1 MNTPLATV
9 LLTAALAATAL
20 PAQAAGWGDA
30 LRDGASKLGSGSGSA
45 TSEGSSAG
53 GLGGLLGNSGSSTGL
68 GGAAGLSAL
77 GLGGLSG
84 SGTAS
89 NAAGVITYCMKNN
102 YLNADKAAQ
111 VKDQLL
117 GKLGLGQKEEPKDQ
131 GYQNGLMGMVTGSDG
146 QSFSL
151 DKVKGN
157 LKEKACDFVLD
168 NAKSL
173 L

>member
-1 MNTPLATV
+1 MKQNTTISALLLAG
-9 LLTAALAATAL
+9 LCGLAVSTH
-20 PAQAAGWGDA
+20 AAGLGDA
-30 LRDGASKLGSGSGSA
+30 LRGQVGGSGGSGTSA
-45 TSEGSSAG
+45 
-53 GLGGLLGNSGSSTGL
+53 L
-68 GGAAGLSAL
+68 GGALGGGANMSALSAM
-77 GLGGLSG
+77 GLTS

-111 VKDQLL
+111 VKNQLL

-131 GYQNGLMGMVTGSDG
+131 GYQNGLMGMVTGADG
-146 QSFSL
+146 KSFSL
-151 DKVKGN
+151 DKVKSN

-173 L
+173 I

>member
-1 MNTPLATV
+1 MKKIISSAMV
-9 LLTAALAATAL
+9 CALLCGAAFSAN
-20 PAQAAGWGDA
+20 AAGFGDA
-30 LRDGASKLGSGSGSA
+30 LKDKMGSGSS
-45 TSEGSSAG
+45 
-53 GLGGLLGNSGSSTGL
+53 SGSSSS
-68 GGAAGLSAL
+68 ALSAL
-77 GLGGLSG
+77 GLSS

-117 GKLGLGQKEEPKDQ
+117 GKIGLGQKEEPKDE
-131 GYQNGLMGMVTGSDG
+131 GYLGGLSGVITGSDG
-146 QSFSL
+146 KSFSL
-151 DKVKGN
+151 DKVKGS
-157 LKEKACDFVLD
+157 LKEKACDLVLD

>member
-1 MNTPLATV
+1 MKKFATS
-9 LLTAALAATAL
+9 ALVFAMLIGAGAS
-20 PAQAAGWGDA
+20 ASAAGLGDA
-30 LRDGASKLGSGSGSA
+30 LRDKIGSGSS
-45 TSEGSSAG
+45 GSSA
-53 GLGGLLGNSGSSTGL
+53 LSGSALSGAL
-68 GGAAGLSAL
+68 GGAGTETSALSAM
-77 GLGGLSG
+77 GLTS

-102 YLNADKAAQ
+102 YLNADKAAE

-117 GKLGLGQKEEPKDQ
+117 GKMGLVKREEPKDE
-131 GYQNGLMGMVTGSDG
+131 GYLSGLSGMVTGSNG

-151 DKVKGN
+151 DKVKGD

>member
-1 MNTPLATV
+1 MKNIPLSA
-9 LLTAALAATAL
+9 LLLAGL
-20 PAQAAGWGDA
+20 CGLSLGAQAAGLGDA
-30 LRDGASKLGSGSGSA
+30 LGGKLGGGGASA
-45 TSEGSSAG
+45 
-53 GLGGLLGNSGSSTGL
+53 L
-68 GGAAGLSAL
+68 GGALGGGADTAALSAM
-77 GLGGLSG
+77 GLTG

-117 GKLGLGQKEEPKDQ
+117 GKMGLGPKEEPKDE
-131 GYQNGLMGMVTGSDG
+131 GYKSGLSGLVTGSG
-146 QSFSL
+146 GKSFNL
-151 DKVKGN
+151 DKIKGD
-157 LKEKACDFVLD
+157 LKEKACDYVRD

>member
-1 MNTPLATV
+1 MTKNNIATSA
-9 LLTAALAATAL
+9 LLCALFLGTAFSAN
-20 PAQAAGWGDA
+20 AAGLGDA
-30 LRDGASKLGSGSGSA
+30 LKDKMGGGSSSGSGSA
-45 TSEGSSAG
+45 LSGA
-53 GLGGLLGNSGSSTGL
+53 LGG
-68 GGAAGLSAL
+68 GGDSAALSAM
-77 GLGGLSG
+77 GLSG

-102 YLNADKAAQ
+102 YLNADKAAA

-117 GKLGLGQKEEPKDQ
+117 GKMGLGQKEEPKDE
-131 GYQNGLMGMVTGSDG
+131 GFLSGASGMITGKDG
-146 QSFSL
+146 KSFSL

-157 LKEKACDFVLD
+157 LKEKACDLVLD

>member
-1 MNTPLATV
+1 MKQNTTISALLLAG
-9 LLTAALAATAL
+9 LCGLAVSTH
-20 PAQAAGWGDA
+20 AAGLGDA
-30 LRDGASKLGSGSGSA
+30 LRGQVGGSGGSGTSA
-45 TSEGSSAG
+45 
-53 GLGGLLGNSGSSTGL
+53 L
-68 GGAAGLSAL
+68 GGALGGGSSMSALSAM
-77 GLGGLSG
+77 GLTS

-111 VKDQLL
+111 VKNQLL

-146 QSFSL
+146 KSFSL
-151 DKVKGN
+151 DKVKSN
-157 LKEKACDFVLD
+157 VKEKACDFVLN
-168 NAKSL
+168 NAQSL

>member
-1 MNTPLATV
+1 MTTTLATA
-9 LLTAALAATAL
+9 LLTAALAVATL
-20 PAQAAGWGDA
+20 PAQASGWGDT
-30 LRDGASKLGSGSGSA
+30 LRQGASQLGVGGNSA
-45 TSEGSSAG
+45 ASTDSGSSA
-53 GLGGLLGNSGSSTGL
+53 LGGLLGNSG
-68 GGAAGLSAL
+68 GAAGAGGLSAL
-77 GLGGLSG
+77 GLGGLSS

-117 GKLGLGQKEEPKDQ
+117 GKLGLGQQEQPKDT

-151 DKVKGN
+151 DKIKGN
-157 LKEKACDFVLD
+157 LKEKACDFVLN

>member
-1 MNTPLATV
+1 MKKLALSV
-9 LLTAALAATAL
+9 LVCATLGATAL
-20 PAQAAGWGDA
+20 SANASSWGDA
-30 LRDGASKLGSGSGSA
+30 LRDKVGGGAAESTTGASS
-45 TSEGSSAG
+45 
-53 GLGGLLGNSGSSTGL
+53 GLGGMLSGA
-68 GGAAGLSAL
+68 GGASALSAL

-84 SGTAS
+84 SATAS

-131 GYQNGLMGMVTGSDG
+131 GYKNGLMGMVTGSNG
-146 QSFSL
+146 QTFSL
-151 DKVKGN
+151 DKIKSN
-157 LKEKACDFVLD
+157 LKEKACDYVLD

>member
-1 MNTPLATV
+1 MKKNNIATSA
-9 LLTAALAATAL
+9 LLCALFFGAAMSAN
-20 PAQAAGWGDA
+20 AAGLGDA
-30 LRDGASKLGSGSGSA
+30 LKDKMGGGASSGSGSA
-45 TSEGSSAG
+45 LSGA
-53 GLGGLLGNSGSSTGL
+53 LGG
-68 GGAAGLSAL
+68 GGDSAALSAM
-77 GLGGLSG
+77 GLSG

-102 YLNADKAAQ
+102 YLNADKAAA

-117 GKLGLGQKEEPKDQ
+117 GKMGLGQKEEPKDE
-131 GYQNGLMGMVTGSDG
+131 GFLSGATGMITGKDG
-146 QSFSL
+146 KSFSL

-157 LKEKACDFVLD
+157 LKEKACDLVLD